1 MSRHYTK
8 KDRKIQIEFKCSKRA
23 TVHGGQMA
31 VNALAGEW
39 GLWDRVRNDPRLD
52 PRTHKHKG
60 YDPVI
65 YVAALLFGFTTG
77 GDSLADVER
86 LEDDET
92 LKHLLGVKK
101 LPDQS
106 SVGEWMRNVG
116 DEGAMA
122 LREIIRAFC
131 EWVQKRC
138 DPQRLSGD
146 RELEWFFDDT
156 QIEVGGHHFEG
167 AKMNYNGD
175 VALSWQTLW
184 CGPLICDAV
193 LGSPSEQKEAKKSED
208 AGNDV
213 SAWLPEM
220 LERTRSLRGEW
231 NAHLFADSASSAG
244 AYLECLEQ
252 KENRV
257 AHYTVSYNKWVS
269 ALERQAGELAE
280 CAWSPLKTIRW
291 RDGKEHQ
298 VQYARLRYRPSG
310 CERDKVFS
318 VVRHQL
324 ATGEFFWRYA
334 FIAEDGHRELSP
346 EWIFEKHHLKGD
358 FERRFSELLSDLGL
372 HHPPCQ
378 SLAANNVYYLIGVLA
393 FDLLQALKL
402 LYLPV
407 DDQPKRVRT
416 LLQHLLLMPIEIKRH
431 ARQLKAVCF
440 IAAGWMEWWK
450 GFLQDLVPHYQLVGG

>member
-1 MSRHYTK
+1 
-8 KDRKIQIEFKCSKRA
+8 
-23 TVHGGQMA
+23 MA

-52 PRTHKHKG
+52 PRTHKRKG

-106 SVGEWMRNVG
+106 SVGEWMRKVG

-193 LGSPSEQKEAKKSED
+193 LGSPSDQKEARKSED
-208 AGNDV
+208 AGKDV

-220 LERTRSLRGEW
+220 LKRTRSLRGEW
-231 NAHLFADSASSAG
+231 KAHLFADSASSAG

-257 AHYTVSYNKWVS
+257 THYTV
-269 ALERQAGELAE
+269 
-280 CAWSPLKTIRW
+280 
-291 RDGKEHQ
+291 
-298 VQYARLRYRPSG
+298 
-310 CERDKVFS
+310 
-318 VVRHQL
+318 
-324 ATGEFFWRYA
+324 
-334 FIAEDGHRELSP
+334 
-346 EWIFEKHHLKGD
+346 
-358 FERRFSELLSDLGL
+358 RFSELLSDLGL

-402 LYLPV
+402 LYLPE

-450 GFLQDLVPHYQLVGG
+450 GFLQDLVPHYRLVGG